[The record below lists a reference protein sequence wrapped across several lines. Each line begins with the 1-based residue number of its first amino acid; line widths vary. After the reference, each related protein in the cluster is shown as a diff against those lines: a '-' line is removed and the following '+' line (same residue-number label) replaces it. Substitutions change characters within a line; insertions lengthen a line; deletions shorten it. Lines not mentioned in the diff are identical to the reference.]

1 MSLSIRLLLLGALC
15 CTGLTAYAQPSNNTC
30 ETPVILGDVSD
41 YCSESGEF
49 TTVAATPSG
58 YGAPDCFNND
68 AANDVWFAFVA
79 GATDVTIFVR
89 GDTPTAPG
97 GTLPKPEVALY
108 VGECGGTINELGC
121 GTAATG
127 DAFADIYE
135 GGLIP
140 GQLYYI
146 RVQNGNSTD
155 GTFQLCINNF
165 FPPAEIT
172 SDCPT
177 ASVLCDKSPFVVES
191 VTSAGVDNTEMTDA
205 TCFNNGAPGFNETN
219 STWFSWICQES
230 GPLTFTLTP
239 ISEDDDLDFVV
250 YELPNGLEDCSG
262 KIVRR
267 CMAAGSF
274 QYPSPCMG
282 PTGLAEGFDEI
293 EMDAGCSDAGDEN
306 FLAPLEMEQGVAY
319 ALVVNNFTSS
329 GNGFAIEF
337 DGLGTFEGPQAD
349 FESDEPDNKVCVGEA
364 VEFTDNTAFAAGNV
378 TGWEWTFGVGASPAT
393 VVGEGPHTV
402 TYDSPGLKS
411 VVMRIETNLGCI
423 LTEVATFTVTEPVEL
438 ETTLVPPD
446 CGGFANGSI
455 ELDITAGD
463 PPFVVTFD
471 GMLAGDQTFFDGLPE
486 DTYPVTIEDA
496 EGCLYTFDI
505 DLLEP
510 GLALVAGVDNFIP
523 PTCTGFS
530 DGALVI
536 AASEGTYPYQYD
548 FGDGLQSDSIR
559 TGLPGGTYAVY
570 VVDAVGCD
578 QDFEVTIENP
588 ESVVLNLTQMDVSCF
603 GAADGTAAVSASGGN
618 PGYTFTWSNGS
629 DSTALFDLTPGNY
642 GITVTDANACID
654 TGSLFINEPPEL
666 IGVVL
671 EEVGVLCFEDRDGSV
686 SVAATGGTPG
696 YVYGIAG
703 GVNRPDS
710 VLTGLGKADYA
721 VVITDSRGC
730 TDTVAA
736 TVDGPNPIIVDAGPD
751 QEIKLGFGTSLQG
764 FATGDG
770 DTLVYTWSPPDSISC
785 LLCTDPFVDPTR
797 TTDYVLTVTDE
808 DGCVG
813 VDSVNVRV
821 IIERPVFI
829 PNAFS
834 PNGDGNNDRFAIFG
848 NEAVRS
854 VRTFRVFSRWGSLV
868 YEGFNLP
875 LGVNGAYWDGVFKD
889 EILDNQVFAYYA
901 EIEFVD
907 GVVLVYEG
915 DVTLMR

>member
-471 GMLAGDQTFFDGLPE
+471 GLAE
-486 DTYPVTIEDA
+486 ATYPVTIEDA
-496 EGCLYTFDI
+496 EGCLYTYDI
-505 DLLEP
+505 DLFEP

-523 PTCTGFS
+523 PSCFGFS
-530 DGALVI
+530 DGSLVI

-548 FGDGLQSDSIR
+548 FGSGLQSDSILG
-559 TGLPGGTYAVY
+559 GLAAGTYDVY

-578 QDFEVTIENP
+578 QEFELTIVDPAPVRLEAIA
-588 ESVVLNLTQMDVSCF
+588 VDASCF
-603 GAADGTAAVSASGGN
+603 GADDGQGIARTSGGT
-618 PGYTFTWSNGS
+618 PGYSFTWSEGQT
-629 DSTALFDLTPGNY
+629 DSVAVGLAPGPY
-642 GITVTDANACID
+642 AVTVTDANSCTNTAALSIA
-654 TGSLFINEPPEL
+654 EPVGVEL
-666 IGVVL
+666 QL
-671 EEVGVLCFEDRDGSV
+671 LDETDVLCFGDRTGSV
-686 SVAATGGTPG
+686 SVVAD
-696 YVYGIAG
+696 G
-703 GVNRPDS
+703 GVGDFTYSLVGGPAQVDTVFTN
-710 VLTGLGKADYA
+710 LGAANYQ
-721 VVITDSRGC
+721 VVATDANGC
-730 TDTVAA
+730 TDTIEA
-736 TVDGPNPIIVDAGPD
+736 TVTQPAEIIVDAGSD